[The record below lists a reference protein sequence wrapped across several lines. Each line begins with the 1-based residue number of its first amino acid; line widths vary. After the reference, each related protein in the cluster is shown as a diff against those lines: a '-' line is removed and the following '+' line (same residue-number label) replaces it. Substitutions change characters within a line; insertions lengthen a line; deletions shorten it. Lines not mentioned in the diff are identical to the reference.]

1 MSELVKPKRPPKR
14 LEDHVKPSNASA
26 ELVPEDVP
34 TTEPMPEADGVIVRT
49 EGSVPAA
56 ADDAPTVHEDTPA
69 KAESDAKRK
78 RAAAKEDRIVPA
90 RSETPE
96 DVERELEEYLAKVR
110 LLSSRNKEEMPAVC
124 KILRGNHFYYLTM
137 PQVPNQVI
145 SDCWY
150 IARGKIS
157 GERCIALM
165 VSILGI
171 TPPRLYSSY
180 EFQDLT

>member
-14 LEDHVKPSNASA
+14 LEDHVKPSGASA
-26 ELVPEDVP
+26 VLVPEDVP
-34 TTEPMPEADGVIVRT
+34 TPEPVPEPIPEPMPEP
-49 EGSVPAA
+49 EPVPAA
-56 ADDAPTVHEDTPA
+56 ADDVPTVHEDTPA

-124 KILRGNHFYYLTM
+124 KILRGNHFYYFTM

>member
-14 LEDHVKPSNASA
+14 LEDHVKPSDASA

-34 TTEPMPEADGVIVRT
+34 TTEPVPEPIPEPMPEPEPT
-49 EGSVPAA
+49 PEPAP
-56 ADDAPTVHEDTPA
+56 AP
-69 KAESDAKRK
+69 KAEVKHKRDK
-78 RAAAKEDRIVPA
+78 GDRVEPA
-90 RSETPE
+90 ERSSQE

-110 LLSSRNKEEMPAVC
+110 LLTSRNKEEMPAVC
-124 KILRGNHFYYLTM
+124 KILRGNRFYYFTM